1 MTEQA
6 IPESRSYRHVK
17 CGNDTVVSEQS
28 FEVVSNP
35 MSSMEQTQ
43 CSSCGAMFPISD
55 FEWSDT
61 GEKISDY
68 YARHTKSATDL
79 QRFLCSK
86 QFMVALIAICI
97 LVTEIGIYFLLAN
110 DDKFVLIFC
119 LVGGLMIGAIIG
131 MAICVSGFANPI
143 KRKVCGV
150 SDTRSLK

>member
-1 MTEQA
+1 MTEQPV
-6 IPESRSYRHVK
+6 PESRTYRHVK
-17 CGNDTVVSEQS
+17 CGNETLVGGQP

-43 CSSCGAMFPISD
+43 CANCGAMFPIAE

-68 YARHTKSATDL
+68 YARHSTNATDL

-86 QFMVALIAICI
+86 KFMVALIVLCVV
-97 LVTEIGIYFLLAN
+97 LTEIGIWFLLRN
-110 DDKFVLIFC
+110 GDRTVLIVC
-119 LVGGLMIGAIIG
+119 LVGGVMIGGIIG
-131 MAICVSGFANPI
+131 MAVFVSGFADPL

-150 SDTRSLK
+150 SDTRRLQ